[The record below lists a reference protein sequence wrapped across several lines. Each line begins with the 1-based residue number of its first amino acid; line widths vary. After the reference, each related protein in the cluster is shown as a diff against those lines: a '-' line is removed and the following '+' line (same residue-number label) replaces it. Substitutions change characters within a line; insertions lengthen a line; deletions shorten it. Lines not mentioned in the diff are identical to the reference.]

1 MEYKMK
7 STYVSYVG
15 RYMYICMY
23 VSIYMYIYM
32 FVYMCICLSMHV
44 NICTYEWMD
53 GWMGG
58 MISAVHLSEIILFSY
73 HIKLRNTSEYNKR
86 PEHAFRLNKRLM
98 EFSGF
103 ML

>member
-1 MEYKMK
+1 MFA
-7 STYVSYVG
+7 
-15 RYMYICMY
+15 YMYT
-23 VSIYMYIYM
+23 
-32 FVYMCICLSMHV
+32 CLSMHV
-44 NICTYEWMD
+44 NICMYEWMD

-58 MISAVHLSEIILFSY
+58 RISAVDFSEIILFSY
-73 HIKLRNTSEYNKR
+73 HTELRNTSEYNNR